1 VGDNEAVQAK
11 SKPRLLVLCTH
22 NSARSQMM
30 EGWLRQY
37 LPEAEVW
44 SAGTEKTRV
53 RPEALAV
60 MAEVGVDLSGH
71 YSKSLFEV
79 PDPWDF
85 DLVLTVCDEAA
96 AACPDYPAGTARRHV
111 SIPDPSGKPLREWRR
126 VRETLRALAKA
137 LAADRPDWPEDR
149 ELKEVAAAVGPLE

>member
-1 VGDNEAVQAK
+1 MAYT
-11 SKPRLLVLCTH
+11 SRHRLLVLCTH

-96 AACPDYPAGTARRHV
+96 AACPDYPAGTVRRHV
-111 SIPDPSGKPLREWRR
+111 SIPDPSGKPLHEWRR
-126 VRETLRALAKA
+126 VRETLRALAEA

-149 ELKEVAAAVGPLE
+149 ELKEAATIARPLE